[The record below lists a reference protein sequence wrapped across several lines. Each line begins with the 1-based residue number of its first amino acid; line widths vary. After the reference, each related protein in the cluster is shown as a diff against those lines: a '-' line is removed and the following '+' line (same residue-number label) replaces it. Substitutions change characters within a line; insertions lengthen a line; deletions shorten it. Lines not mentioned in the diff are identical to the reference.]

1 VIDVEPL
8 IISRLDRLIPLPS
21 GEGADWQAVL
31 SAAGVRRRSG
41 TTRVRIAVAVA
52 CLAAAGAV
60 VVATP
65 VGATL
70 GHGFDAFTTWV
81 SGSPGKPASHDEQR
95 AFNRATRSWSGF
107 PQGTELR
114 QLVQTREGGASFALE
129 GFRGAGSLCLRL
141 SVSGSES
148 ARTLICPPLAAL
160 RGSQQPAVVVAANFG
175 VGTSRQTSTG
185 PFSFARP
192 KFLVTFGVIAD
203 GVQRVELAHADG
215 STSLARLNG
224 DSFLAVEQTTS
235 PVTRAFATAGSR
247 RVSLSLTAFSSP
259 YGGPQ
264 TSGPQ
269 LSAQGP
275 QDVQR
280 VVHGGAIRWLARRE
294 PRGIPVP
301 HTVHNIVGV
310 LPDVIFHREITP
322 DPAAP
327 ERMVVSVRP
336 AGAAY
341 GPHLRN
347 KLQVCAEVVGGR
359 FSASGCW
366 PAGRLF
372 STAPF
377 SFALSEQAGLQTT
390 TIAGLASDEVSNL
403 TLYLATGREVSV
415 PLHDNGYLIT
425 AAKADYPLR
434 LVARDSA
441 GRVIGIK
448 TFTNGQEARPVGPV
462 PVANA
467 HWATVVRNRIGSV
480 FTAPS
485 TTGGSCYAIRVGTVT
500 SGPTCAQAPSATALQ
515 VGVGWNKQGTEIT
528 GRAGSAIAHIVIR
541 LRNGETQTITPVRG
555 YVLAAAPAPA
565 ATASNADPVLSI
577 TALGANGHVIAS
589 GPRVTLTG
597 GSGIVRRLSA
607 SAIAI
612 GSGPR
617 AHVCRITQRSPSL
630 DRYSHGIH
638 VQYLCQNGVLS
649 LIGRS
654 LPAKSAT
661 WASRTIRI
669 EGVITKLDAAS
680 ISIKNNLARAGSTAT
695 ATCALTEQS
704 PRTDRY
710 HRGQRVQAFC
720 SHQRLTGINWEFP

>member
-8 IISRLDRLIPLPS
+8 IVSGLDRLIPLPS
-21 GEGADWQAVL
+21 GEAADWQAVL
-31 SAAGVRRRSG
+31 SAAGMGRRRRV
-41 TTRVRIAVAVA
+41 TRLRLAVAVV
-52 CLAAAGAV
+52 CLAALGAI

-70 GHGFDAFTTWV
+70 GHGFEAFTTWV
-81 SGSPGKPASHDEQR
+81 SGSPGKPASRDEQR

-114 QLVQTREGGASFALE
+114 RLVQTRKGGASFALE

-148 ARTLICPPLAAL
+148 ARTHICPPLAAL
-160 RGSQQPAVVVAANFG
+160 RASQQPALVVAANFG
-175 VGTSRQTSTG
+175 VGASRQASTG
-185 PFSFARP
+185 PFSFARSN
-192 KFLVTFGVIAD
+192 FLVTFGVIAD

-215 STSLARLNG
+215 TTSLARLSG
-224 DSFLAVEQTTS
+224 DSFLAVEQATS
-235 PVTRAFATAGSR
+235 PVTRAFATAGRR
-247 RVSLSLTAFSSP
+247 RVALSLTAFPSP

-264 TSGPQ
+264 TSGPK

-275 QDVQR
+275 QEVQR

-294 PRGIPVP
+294 PRGIAVP
-301 HTVHNIVGV
+301 RTVHNIVGV

-322 DPAAP
+322 GPAAP

-390 TIAGLASDEVSNL
+390 TIAGLASDEVSKL

-415 PLHDNGYLIT
+415 PLHDNGYLIN
-425 AAKADYPLR
+425 AVKADYPLR
-434 LVARDSA
+434 LVARDNA
-441 GRVIGIK
+441 GLVIGIK
-448 TFTNGQEARPVGPV
+448 TFTSQETRRTGPV
-462 PVANA
+462 PVVNA
-467 HWATVVRNRIGSV
+467 RWATVVRNRIGSV

-485 TTGGSCYAIRVGTVT
+485 TTGGSCYAIRIGTVT
-500 SGPTCAQAPSATALQ
+500 SGPTCASPPTATALQ

-528 GRAGSAIAHIVIR
+528 GRAGSEIAHIVVR
-541 LRNGETQTITPVRG
+541 LGNGQMQTITPVRG
-555 YVLAAAPAPA
+555 YVLAAGPPPA
-565 ATASNADPVLSI
+565 AATPNADPVLSI
-577 TALGANGHVIAS
+577 TALGANGQAVAT
-589 GPRVTLTG
+589 GPRISLSG
-597 GSGIVRRLSA
+597 GSGNVKRLTA
-607 SAIAI
+607 TAIMI

-617 AHVCRITQRSPSL
+617 AYVCRITQQSPSL
-630 DRYSHGIH
+630 DGYSHGMH

-654 LPAKSAT
+654 LPAKSAA

-669 EGVITKLDAAS
+669 QGVITKMDAAS
-680 ISIKNNLARAGSTAT
+680 ISIKDTFARVGSAAVT
-695 ATCALTEQS
+695 TCALTEQS

-710 HRGQRVQAFC
+710 HRGQHVQAFC
-720 SHQRLTGINWEFP
+720 SHQRLTGLNREFP